1 MQLEFRPGSKNM
13 VTLEEP
19 WTFKVEVTT
28 KLSISLRTGTQL
40 YVRDSFIHCP
50 VSTFTPPPFETK
62 NLTGLLFLEH
72 TFLVAIKSDDMIM
85 SRITLSLSHQVLGLH
100 L

>member
-19 WTFKVEVTT
+19 WTFEVEVTT

-50 VSTFTPPPFETK
+50 VSTFTP
-62 NLTGLLFLEH
+62 
-72 TFLVAIKSDDMIM
+72 TFRNEKLNRIAI
-85 SRITLSLSHQVLGLH
+85 LGTH
-100 L
+100 VPAAGSYQK